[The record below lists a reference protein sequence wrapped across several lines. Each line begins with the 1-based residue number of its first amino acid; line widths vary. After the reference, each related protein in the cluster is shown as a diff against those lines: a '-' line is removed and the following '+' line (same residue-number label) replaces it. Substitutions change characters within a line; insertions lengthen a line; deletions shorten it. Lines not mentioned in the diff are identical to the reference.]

1 MMDKQKFT
9 EEIEKLNR
17 LHGDFK
23 DYVAFNEVLY
33 LIRQLDEP
41 QKVVIPQYV
50 ADWIEYCKNTFLSI
64 TRALMVNEVDFY
76 NYANQEDHSKLIIF
90 LESEINQEKFAK
102 AWLYGYTVKKEKRYL
117 VKIIGITDYNS
128 YLNYHKK
135 ENKWTI
141 ESSMDTDAIRTKHTR
156 KELEKSGFGWV
167 FNCPGIEIE
176 EVEE

>member
-1 MMDKQKFT
+1 MDKQKFT

-90 LESEINQEKFAK
+90 LESEINQEKFSK
-102 AWLYGYTVKKEKRYL
+102 AWLFGYEAEKEKKYL
-117 VKIIGITDYNS
+117 VKIKGDVQENILVYGYGVKRYFFSS
-128 YLNYHKK
+128 YMYGNRRTYH
-135 ENKWTI
+135 
-141 ESSMDTDAIRTKHTR
+141 TKD
-156 KELEKSGFGWV
+156 ELTEAGFEWV
-167 FNCPGIEIE
+167 FSSEGVEVKE
-176 EVEE
+176 EE